1 MRKQNPHYMLLAMA
15 VAAACVAGA
24 LVRAIATPVSAGSAA
39 GLAIEIDNGLAVPL
53 QVKRGQTFYLNQ
65 IDLRASATSA
75 VDEGV
80 AGLSR
85 SGDFAA
91 LRWSGVEREE
101 QEFVLLPNP
110 DGTFTRRSF
119 FRGAEWMN
127 TASTFR
133 MTQIDAQG
141 EAIGQAM
148 IVQSGVDNQSRNAD
162 GSSFGGSG
170 QYSGR
175 EIVPPLTIARVPR
188 ALKRKRSWNCAAR
201 CILNGRSRFIRGR
214 RHSPC
219 IGRLVRVRHTGF
231 Q

>member
-1 MRKQNPHYMLLAMA
+1 MLLAMA

-91 LRWSGVEREE
+91 LR
-101 QEFVLLPNP
+101 
-110 DGTFTRRSF
+110 
-119 FRGAEWMN
+119 
-127 TASTFR
+127 
-133 MTQIDAQG
+133 
-141 EAIGQAM
+141 
-148 IVQSGVDNQSRNAD
+148 
-162 GSSFGGSG
+162 
-170 QYSGR
+170 
-175 EIVPPLTIARVPR
+175 
-188 ALKRKRSWNCAAR
+188 
-201 CILNGRSRFIRGR
+201 
-214 RHSPC
+214 
-219 IGRLVRVRHTGF
+219 
-231 Q
+231 